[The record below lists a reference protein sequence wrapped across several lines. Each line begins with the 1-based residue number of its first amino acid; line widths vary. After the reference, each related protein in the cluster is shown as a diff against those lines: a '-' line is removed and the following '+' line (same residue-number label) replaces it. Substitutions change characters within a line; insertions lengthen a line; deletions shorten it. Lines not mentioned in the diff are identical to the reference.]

1 MLTFAFGFVVLG
13 VCQMFLLVFCANILA
28 RNALSTLAAVLVGIV
43 LAIVGL
49 ILLAKIQYFSMVF
62 VIVILIFIFRFKKI
76 GWATAI
82 VSPILAMLA
91 MIMSDYLI
99 IFTMNLLNKNY
110 EDFLLNHS
118 ILFVLILIPS
128 TFGFSFAINRFVPKI
143 RENYLLIVL
152 LVLTIILFYIFIYAA
167 SLYNFPKAIASI
179 YTLIFATFI
188 LAIALT
194 FIIITKIRQKQLEI
208 QKQQLELAQLEEY
221 TTRMESLYA
230 SMNMFR
236 HDYINILA
244 SLQGYIAQGDKT
256 ILESYF
262 KETIAPLK
270 NTFEAAEG
278 DE

>member
-1 MLTFAFGFVVLG
+1 MLTFAFGFVVVG

-28 RNALSTLAAVLVGIV
+28 RKALSALAAVLVGIV
-43 LAIVGL
+43 LAVIGL

-62 VIVILIFIFRFKKI
+62 VIVILICIFRFKKI

-118 ILFVLILIPS
+118 ILYVLILIPL
-128 TFGFSFAINRFVPKI
+128 TFGFSFVINRFVPKI
-143 RENYLLIVL
+143 RENYLLVVL
-152 LVLTIILFYIFIYAA
+152 LVLTIILFYIFIYAG
-167 SLYNFPKAIASI
+167 SLYNFPNAITSI

-194 FIIITKIRQKQLEI
+194 FVIVTKISQKQLEI
-208 QKQQLELAQLEEY
+208 KKQQLELAQLEEY

-244 SLQGYIAQGDKT
+244 SLHGYIAQGDKT

-278 DE
+278 EE

>member
-1 MLTFAFGFVVLG
+1 MLTFAFGFVVVG

-28 RNALSTLAAVLVGIV
+28 RKVLSTLAAVLVGIV

-118 ILFVLILIPS
+118 ILYVGLS
-128 TFGFSFAINRFVPKI
+128 RKVCN
-143 RENYLLIVL
+143 
-152 LVLTIILFYIFIYAA
+152 
-167 SLYNFPKAIASI
+167 
-179 YTLIFATFI
+179 
-188 LAIALT
+188 
-194 FIIITKIRQKQLEI
+194 
-208 QKQQLELAQLEEY
+208 
-221 TTRMESLYA
+221 
-230 SMNMFR
+230 
-236 HDYINILA
+236 
-244 SLQGYIAQGDKT
+244 
-256 ILESYF
+256 
-262 KETIAPLK
+262 
-270 NTFEAAEG
+270 
-278 DE
+278 